1 MCGGGG
7 GGGSATTDALNKEQE
22 LSLKRQNMRTANDEW
37 ARQQAIAK
45 INQLYGTGST
55 IDGETVIE
63 HSPQEITTINQFGYP
78 VKSMGDITFE
88 TQKQHEVY
96 DASGQLAAR
105 NAGYDT
111 VRNNALG
118 IALDSLGKQ
127 KQDTDRELRFGLAR
141 SGLTGGSVDVD
152 KNQNVADR
160 YSEGIITANSNA
172 DGIVNSVKAKDEGAR
187 IDLISRINAGMDAN
201 SASSSALAS
210 IQNNQNA
217 AKVEGQSNLLNN
229 FFNGIMGGIGAYQ
242 YQTGAGSVKQP
253 SNTYYNAPS
262 TGGKL
267 S

>member
-1 MCGGGG
+1 MCRGGG
-7 GGGSATTDALNKEQE
+7 GGGSASTDALNKEQE

-55 IDGETVIE
+55 IYGETVIE
-63 HSPQEITTINQFGYP
+63 TPDQAFNKTA
-78 VKSMGDITFE
+78 
-88 TQKQHEVY
+88 QHEVY

-127 KQDTDRELRFGLAR
+127 KQDAGRELSFGVAR

-152 KNQNVADR
+152 ENRKLADR
-160 YSEGIITANSNA
+160 YSEGIIIANSNA
-172 DGIVNSVKAKDEGAR
+172 DGIVNDIKAKDEAAR
-187 IDLISRINAGMDAN
+187 VDLISRINAGMDAN

-229 FFNGIMGGIGAYQ
+229 FFNGLIGGVGGYQ
-242 YQTGAGSVKQP
+242 YQTGAGMVQQP
-253 SNTYYNAPS
+253 TSSYFNAS
-262 TGGKL
+262 GTGGKL